1 MLYTILKIILIAV
14 VGATVIL
21 KFVFMQKE
29 IKALERKNAH
39 LSRENRQL
47 MLHNGKLFDK
57 NQELIKETDT
67 QNTPSFKPW

>member
-1 MLYTILKIILIAV
+1 MLYTILKIILIAI
-14 VGATVIL
+14 VGVAIII
-21 KFVFMQKE
+21 KFVFMEKE
-29 IKALERKNAH
+29 IKELKRKNAH

-67 QNTPSFKPW
+67 SNTPSFKPW

>member
-1 MLYTILKIILIAV
+1 MLYTILKIILITV
-14 VGATVIL
+14 VGVAVIL
-21 KFVFMQKE
+21 KFVFMKKE

-67 QNTPSFKPW
+67 QNTPSFEPW

>member
-1 MLYTILKIILIAV
+1 MLYTIVKIILIAV
-14 VGATVIL
+14 VGVAVIL